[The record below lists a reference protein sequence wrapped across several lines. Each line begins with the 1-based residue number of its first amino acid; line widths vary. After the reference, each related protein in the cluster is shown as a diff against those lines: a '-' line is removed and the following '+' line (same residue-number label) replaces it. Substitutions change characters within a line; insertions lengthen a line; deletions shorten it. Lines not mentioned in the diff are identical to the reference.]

1 MRAISTT
8 NILSINLKYNSNYER
23 TFKFIISHE
32 NTNYFRSQFLN
43 LMLFIKL
50 CTSSNG
56 LILEFNS
63 FFRPFFIDLTL
74 FSNKISNSINIS
86 ISLKRLNLFNKF
98 FKFWSLR
105 FDKTLT
111 NRILFNIR
119 NAFRFKDRKNV
130 KIVFERVIV
139 ENKMNY

>member
-1 MRAISTT
+1 
-8 NILSINLKYNSNYER
+8 
-23 TFKFIISHE
+23 
-32 NTNYFRSQFLN
+32 
-43 LMLFIKL
+43 
-50 CTSSNG
+50 
-56 LILEFNS
+56 
-63 FFRPFFIDLTL
+63 
-74 FSNKISNSINIS
+74 
-86 ISLKRLNLFNKF
+86 LKRLNLFNKF